1 LSGDVKG
8 VVLLDVTPLS
18 LGLETMGGVFTKL
31 IERNTTIP
39 TRKEEV
45 FSTASDGQNAVSVN
59 IFQGERE
66 IASHNKKLGDFELS
80 GIMPAPRGVPKIK
93 VAFDIDANGILSVT
107 AKDEGTNKEAKIT
120 VTGSSSLSKDEVE
133 RMVQEAVEF
142 AEEDK
147 KQKEKIE
154 RHNSADGLVYSVE
167 KSMNDLGEKVTE
179 EEKTVIGEKI
189 TALKEVMESE
199 DEEAF
204 TTALNELQAKA
215 FELSQRIYE
224 QSQENQPS
232 TDENVVDAEIVEPE
246 VVEDSPQG

>member
-1 LSGDVKG
+1 
-8 VVLLDVTPLS
+8 
-18 LGLETMGGVFTKL
+18 
-31 IERNTTIP
+31 
-39 TRKEEV
+39 
-45 FSTASDGQNAVSVN
+45 
-59 IFQGERE
+59 
-66 IASHNKKLGDFELS
+66 
-80 GIMPAPRGVPKIK
+80 
-93 VAFDIDANGILSVT
+93 
-107 AKDEGTNKEAKIT
+107 
-120 VTGSSSLSKDEVE
+120 
-133 RMVQEAVEF
+133 
-142 AEEDK
+142 
-147 KQKEKIE
+147 
-154 RHNSADGLVYSVE
+154 
-167 KSMNDLGEKVTE
+167 MNDLGEKVTE